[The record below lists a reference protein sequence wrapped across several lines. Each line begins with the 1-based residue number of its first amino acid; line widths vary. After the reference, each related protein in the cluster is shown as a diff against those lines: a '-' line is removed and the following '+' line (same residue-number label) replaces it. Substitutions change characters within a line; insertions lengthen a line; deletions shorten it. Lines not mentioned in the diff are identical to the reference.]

1 MVTGQKL
8 PVLTPQLGLGVW
20 PSLVTVISAGKTGHL
35 YMALHIRP
43 PGGGRERGSRGMK
56 RREGESDTQKERERD
71 E

>member
-43 PGGGRERGSRGMK
+43 PGGGRERGGV
-56 RREGESDTQKERERD
+56 GG
-71 E
+71 